1 MTIDLEAITRETVA
15 SILKTDIANVTFT
28 KADGTERVMKCTLVD
43 EYIPNTDE
51 RTSTRAVN
59 ESVLR
64 VWDLDKNAWRSF
76 RIDSVKAIQV
86 I

>member
-51 RTSTRAVN
+51 RTSTR
-59 ESVLR
+59 S
-64 VWDLDKNAWRSF
+64 K
-76 RIDSVKAIQV
+76 
-86 I
+86 